1 MGTYTDANDRP
12 MEAIEAGM
20 DAERDR
26 QERPHREPGPKCSE
40 CGGRETWCAQCL
52 RYSRTCCVEYGTCQ
66 CS

>member
-1 MGTYTDANDRP
+1 MKGAEQSR
-12 MEAIEAGM
+12 EAREAGLE
-20 DAERDR
+20 AEIER
-26 QERPHREPGPKCSE
+26 QERPHGQPAPYKCSE